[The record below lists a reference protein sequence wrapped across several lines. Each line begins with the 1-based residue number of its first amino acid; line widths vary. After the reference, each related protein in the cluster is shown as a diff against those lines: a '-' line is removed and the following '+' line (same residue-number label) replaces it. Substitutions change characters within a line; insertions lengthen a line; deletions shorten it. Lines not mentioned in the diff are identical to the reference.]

1 MSGAFWAIGTLV
13 IAMVIGTG
21 FGVAVSVGLNL
32 VWQPDNTRLLITSSV
47 MVVFGVL
54 LLCWWLGHEPP
65 NLNNPP
71 ARPGQNGGKG
81 GR

>member
-1 MSGAFWAIGTLV
+1 MSGTFWALGTLV

-32 VWQPDNTRLLITSSV
+32 VWQPDNTRLLITSALLA
-47 MVVFGVL
+47 GGGAL

-65 NLNNPP
+65 PRL
-71 ARPGQNGGKG
+71 
-81 GR
+81 